1 MNTKH
6 AYSLCIC
13 IYAKIYVNLF
23 WRLRILNKLVLIDG
37 NSLSFRAFYALP
49 LLSNHAGIHT
59 NAVYGFAMLLEK
71 IIKEEKPNHFL
82 VAFDA
87 GKTTFR
93 HSKYSEYKG
102 GRQKTPPELSEQFPY
117 IRQLLDAYH
126 IKRYELDNYEADD
139 IIGTLS
145 RQADEEDFETIIIT
159 GDRDLTQLATD
170 NVTIYY
176 TKKGVTDVDHYTP
189 KFIAEKYNG
198 LVPKQIIDM
207 KGLMGDTS
215 DNIPGVAG
223 VGEKTAIKL
232 LNQFESVEGVYEH
245 IEEVTAKKLKEKLIN
260 SKDDAL
266 MSKDL
271 ATINVHSPIEV
282 SLEDTKLT
290 LQDDT
295 TKKIELFKKL
305 EFKQLLAD
313 IDTSS
318 TNEEV
323 IDKTFEI
330 EQDFQNV
337 DLNDLNE
344 AVIHF
349 ELEGTNYLKDTIL
362 KFGFYTN
369 HQHVVIN
376 AEDVKDYKHLV
387 QWLEDKNT
395 TKIVYDAKKTYVSAH
410 RLGINIENIEFD
422 VMLASYIIDP
432 SRSIDDVKSVV
443 SLYGQNYVKD
453 NITIFGKGKKHHI
466 PEEPILNEHIASVTE
481 AIAAVTPTMKSQL
494 EDYNQIELLKDLELP
509 LARILSEM
517 EEIGIYTDIND
528 LKEMEFEIQKKLD
541 VLISNI
547 HESAG
552 EAFNINSPKQLGVV
566 LFETLQLPVIKK
578 TKTGYSTA
586 VDVLEKLQGE
596 HPIIDDILEYRQLAK
611 LQSTYVEGLQKVISK
626 DHRIHTRFNQTLAQ
640 TGRLSSV
647 DPNLQN
653 IPIRLEEGRKIRK
666 AFKPTSKDSVILS
679 ADYSQI
685 ELRVLAHITQ
695 DESLK
700 HAFIN
705 GHDIHTATA
714 MKVFNV
720 ESDQVDSLMRRQAKA
735 VNFGIV
741 YGISDYGLS
750 QSLGI
755 TRKQAKAFIDD
766 YLASF
771 PGVKQYMSDIVKD
784 AKAQGYVETLL
795 HRRRYI
801 PDITSRNFN
810 LRSFAERTA
819 MNTPIQGSAAD
830 IIKLAMVKFSEK
842 IKETKYHAKLLLQV
856 HDELIF
862 EIPKSEVEDFSKF
875 VEEIME
881 QALVLDVPLKV
892 DSNYGA
898 TWYDAK

>member
-1 MNTKH
+1 MNTKL

-59 NAVYGFAMLLEK
+59 NAVYSFAMLLEK

-260 SKDDAL
+260 SKADAL

-295 TKKIELFKKL
+295 TEKIELFKKL

-376 AEDVKDYKHLV
+376 AEDIKDYKHLV

-481 AIAAVTPTMKSQL
+481 AIAAVTPIMKSQL

-640 TGRLSSV
+640 TGRLSSI

>member
-87 GKTTFR
+87 GKTTCR

-640 TGRLSSV
+640 TGRLSSI

>member
-1 MNTKH
+1 M
-6 AYSLCIC
+6 
-13 IYAKIYVNLF
+13 
-23 WRLRILNKLVLIDG
+23 NKLVLIDG

-145 RQADEEDFETIIIT
+145 RQADEADFETIIIT

-189 KFIAEKYNG
+189 EFIAEKYQG

-295 TKKIELFKKL
+295 AEKIELFKKL

-318 TNEEV
+318 NNEEV

-349 ELEGTNYLKDTIL
+349 ELEGTNYLKDAIL

-376 AEDVKDYKHLV
+376 ADDVKNYKNLV
-387 QWLEDKNT
+387 RWLEDKNT

-453 NITIFGKGKKHHI
+453 NITIFGKGKNHHI

-481 AIAAVTPTMKSQL
+481 AIAAVTPIMKSQL

-755 TRKQAKAFIDD
+755 TRKKAKAFIDD

>member
-1 MNTKH
+1 MNTKL

-295 TKKIELFKKL
+295 TEKIELFKKL

-313 IDTSS
+313 LDTSS

-481 AIAAVTPTMKSQL
+481 AIAAVTPIMKSQL
-494 EDYNQIELLKDLELP
+494 EDYNQVELLKDLELP

-528 LKEMEFEIQKKLD
+528 LKEMESEIQKKLD

-640 TGRLSSV
+640 TGRLSSI

>member
-1 MNTKH
+1 M
-6 AYSLCIC
+6 
-13 IYAKIYVNLF
+13 
-23 WRLRILNKLVLIDG
+23 NKLVLIDG

-145 RQADEEDFETIIIT
+145 RQADEADFETIIIT

-189 KFIAEKYNG
+189 EFIAEKYQG

-260 SKDDAL
+260 SKDDAF

-295 TKKIELFKKL
+295 AEKIELFKKL

-318 TNEEV
+318 NNEEV

-337 DLNDLNE
+337 DFNDLNE

-349 ELEGTNYLKDTIL
+349 ELDGTNYLKDAIL

-376 AEDVKDYKHLV
+376 ADDVKNYKNLV
-387 QWLEDKNT
+387 RWLEDKNT

-453 NITIFGKGKKHHI
+453 NITVFGKGKKHHI
-466 PEEPILNEHIASVTE
+466 PEESILNEHIASVTE
-481 AIAAVTPTMKSQL
+481 AISAVTPIMKSQL

-596 HPIIDDILEYRQLAK
+596 HPIIDDILEYRQLSK

-755 TRKQAKAFIDD
+755 TRKKAKAFIDD

>member
-1 MNTKH
+1 MSTKL

-145 RQADEEDFETIIIT
+145 RQADEADFETIIIT

-189 KFIAEKYNG
+189 EFIAEKYQG

-215 DNIPGVAG
+215 DNIPGIAG

-271 ATINVHSPIEV
+271 ATINVHSPVEV

-295 TKKIELFKKL
+295 AEKIELFKKL

-318 TNEEV
+318 NNEEV

-337 DLNDLNE
+337 DFNDLNE

-349 ELEGTNYLKDTIL
+349 ELEGTNYLKDAIL

-376 AEDVKDYKHLV
+376 ADDVKDYKNLV

-453 NITIFGKGKKHHI
+453 NITVFGKGKKHHI
-466 PEEPILNEHIASVTE
+466 PEESILNEHIASVTE
-481 AIAAVTPTMKSQL
+481 AISSVTPIMKSQL

-596 HPIIDDILEYRQLAK
+596 HPIIDDILEYRQLSK

-755 TRKQAKAFIDD
+755 TRKKAKAFIDD

>member
-1 MNTKH
+1 MNTKL

-295 TKKIELFKKL
+295 TEKIELFKKL

-453 NITIFGKGKKHHI
+453 NITVFGKGKKHHI
-466 PEEPILNEHIASVTE
+466 PEESILNEHIASVTE

-640 TGRLSSV
+640 TGRLSSI

>member
-1 MNTKH
+1 M
-6 AYSLCIC
+6 
-13 IYAKIYVNLF
+13 
-23 WRLRILNKLVLIDG
+23 NKLVLIDG

-145 RQADEEDFETIIIT
+145 RQADEADFETIIIT

-189 KFIAEKYNG
+189 EFIAEKYQG

-260 SKDDAL
+260 SKADAL

-295 TKKIELFKKL
+295 AEKIELFKKL

-313 IDTSS
+313 IDTPSN
-318 TNEEV
+318 NEEV

-349 ELEGTNYLKDTIL
+349 ELEGTNYLKDAIL

-376 AEDVKDYKHLV
+376 ADDVKNYKNLV
-387 QWLEDKNT
+387 RWLEDKNT

-443 SLYGQNYVKD
+443 GLYGQNYVKD
-453 NITIFGKGKKHHI
+453 NITVFGKGKKHHI
-466 PEEPILNEHIASVTE
+466 PEESILNEHIASVTE
-481 AIAAVTPTMKSQL
+481 AISAVTPIMKSQL

-596 HPIIDDILEYRQLAK
+596 HPIIDDILEYRQLSK

-755 TRKQAKAFIDD
+755 TRKKAKAFIDD

>member
-640 TGRLSSV
+640 TGRLSSI

-735 VNFGIV
+735 VNFGTV

>member
-1 MNTKH
+1 M
-6 AYSLCIC
+6 
-13 IYAKIYVNLF
+13 
-23 WRLRILNKLVLIDG
+23 NKLVLIDG

-145 RQADEEDFETIIIT
+145 RQADEADFETIIIT

-189 KFIAEKYNG
+189 EFIAEKYQG

-260 SKDDAL
+260 SKADAL

-295 TKKIELFKKL
+295 AEKIELFKKL

-313 IDTSS
+313 IDTPSN
-318 TNEEV
+318 NEEV

-349 ELEGTNYLKDTIL
+349 ELEGTNYLKDAIL

-376 AEDVKDYKHLV
+376 ADDVKNYKNLV
-387 QWLEDKNT
+387 RWLEDKNT

-453 NITIFGKGKKHHI
+453 NIKVFGKGKKHHI
-466 PEEPILNEHIASVTE
+466 PEESILNEHIASVTE
-481 AIAAVTPTMKSQL
+481 AISAVTPIMKSQL

-596 HPIIDDILEYRQLAK
+596 HPIIDDILEYRQLSK

-750 QSLGI
+750 QSLCI
-755 TRKQAKAFIDD
+755 TRKKAKAFIDD